1 MRRIVPLIVVAL
13 VATAFLLKDR
23 WLGSLAPQPRY
34 LGYVEGETTLISSPV
49 AGRLIARQ
57 VNRGEQVR
65 RGATVFRLDTA
76 VADAEVARIT
86 ATVTEAKAQLE
97 NLRTGKRDAEQE
109 VVRAQRREAEA
120 ALRLAQLD
128 LQRTSQLVANGT
140 VTRARFDQA
149 TSQVEQL
156 RAKVEQMKAQEAAG
170 DLGGR
175 SRELEAAEAKV
186 VEATA
191 ALAQAVS
198 RQADLAPVAPAD
210 ALVENTFFDAGE
222 WVSAGQPVVSLLAPD
237 KLKLRFFVPED
248 QIARAVP
255 GTTVTF
261 DCDGCPGKQQAR
273 ISYVSPRAEFTPPVI
288 YSESARRK
296 LVFLVEAKPSE
307 PGHGLRTGLP
317 VEVEPLTAA
326 TP

>member
-1 MRRIVPLIVVAL
+1 MRRIIPLVVVAL
-13 VATAFLLKDR
+13 IVTAFLLKDR
-23 WLGSLAPQPRY
+23 WLGSFAPQPRY
-34 LGYVEGETTLISSPV
+34 LGYVEGETTLISAPV
-49 AGRLIARQ
+49 AGRLVARQ

-65 RGATVFRLDTA
+65 RGATVFELDAA
-76 VADAEVARIT
+76 VADAEVGRAT
-86 ATVTEAKAQLE
+86 ATVAEAKAQLA

-120 ALRLAQLD
+120 ALRLAELE
-128 LQRTSQLVANGT
+128 LQRTSLLVANGT

-186 VEATA
+186 VEAKA

-198 RQADLAPVAPAD
+198 RQSDLAPVAPAD

-222 WVSAGQPVVSLLAPD
+222 WVSAGQPVVSLLAPG

-255 GTTVTF
+255 GSVVTF
-261 DCDGCPGKQQAR
+261 SCDGCPDKLQAR
-273 ISYVSPRAEFTPPVI
+273 ITYVSPRAEFTPPVI
-288 YSESARRK
+288 YSESAKRK
-296 LVFLVEAKPSE
+296 LVFLVEARPSE
-307 PGHGLRTGLP
+307 PSLRLRTGLP
-317 VEVEPLTAA
+317 VEVDTLPGAA
-326 TP
+326 P